1 MVPLATPARRATSS
15 SRAAAKPEAENSSSA
30 AARMASRRAVLTS
43 LRRRAGARRRGTGAV
58 RPDERA
64 IAPAPALTDQS
75 VIMPAAAGCKRVA
88 VGWNSAAYSAI
99 PPKRRITPE
108 PAVGPRCARTRWA
121 NPPYPHNTVKLGRKY
136 LRVVP
141 TSLAACQVPED
152 AWISSNARA
161 GRTRRIDKMNR
172 RLRLA
177 TPYLYAYIKPK

>member
-75 VIMPAAAGCKRVA
+75 VIMPRIAFRKGPVPGGLSPSCGDPLELQALIAQA
-88 VGWNSAAYSAI
+88 VF
-99 PPKRRITPE
+99 T
-108 PAVGPRCARTRWA
+108 
-121 NPPYPHNTVKLGRKY
+121 KL
-136 LRVVP
+136 
-141 TSLAACQVPED
+141 
-152 AWISSNARA
+152 
-161 GRTRRIDKMNR
+161 
-172 RLRLA
+172 
-177 TPYLYAYIKPK
+177 